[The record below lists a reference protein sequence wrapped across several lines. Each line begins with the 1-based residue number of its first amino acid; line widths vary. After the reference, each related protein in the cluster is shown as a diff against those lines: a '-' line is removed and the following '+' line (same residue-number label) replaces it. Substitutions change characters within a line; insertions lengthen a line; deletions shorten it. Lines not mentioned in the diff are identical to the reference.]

1 MANQS
6 SGKYSKAISDR
17 SGMEFPYKEMVK
29 EWNGSCLH
37 ISEFE
42 AKHPQLEIKPHASD
56 PQGLRDARP
65 DRTETAVPNL
75 LPLNPFKIT
84 NGSTTIVVSEPN
96 HGRSTGNTV
105 RFRNTTNIG
114 NVTSATITQAAGY
127 TITKV
132 DDNTYNFTTGTTASS
147 TLQGG
152 GGLASA
158 GPVNITA

>member
-1 MANQS
+1 MAKYAT
-6 SGKYSKAISDR
+6 GKYARAISDR

-29 EWNGSCLH
+29 EWNGSFVH

-42 AKHPQLEIKPHASD
+42 AKHPQLEIKPHTSD

-65 DRTETAVPNL
+65 DRIETSVPNL
-75 LPLNPFKIT
+75 LPLNPFEIT
-84 NGSTTIVVSEPN
+84 NGSTTIVVNEPN

-105 RFRNTTNIG
+105 RFRNTTNVG
-114 NVTSATITQAAGY
+114 NVSSATITNNAGY

-132 DDNTYNFTTGTTASS
+132 NDNSYTFVSGVTASS
-147 TLQGG
+147 TLKGG

-158 GPVNITA
+158 GPVTVTA